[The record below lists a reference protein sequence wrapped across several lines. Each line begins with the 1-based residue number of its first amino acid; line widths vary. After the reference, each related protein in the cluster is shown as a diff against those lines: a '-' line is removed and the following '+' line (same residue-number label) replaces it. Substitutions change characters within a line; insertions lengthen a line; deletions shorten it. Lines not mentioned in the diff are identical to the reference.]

1 VIEMKKFKYLGMIRI
16 GAVFIIIISLLLTG
30 CLDDNGNDDK
40 LVDGI
45 KSVSPKDGASDVPLT
60 TTIEIKFDREVD
72 HQSAEFYF
80 SIGPDING
88 NFSWDGNTMTFE
100 DLLSGV
106 LYTCVVGKNT
116 KNADGDTFLSEDYRW
131 QFTT

>member
-1 VIEMKKFKYLGMIRI
+1 MRKTKYSELMKI
-16 GAVFIIIISLLLTG
+16 GAVFILIISIMLTG
-30 CLDDNGNDDK
+30 CLDGNGNDDEV
-40 LVDGI
+40 VDGI

-88 NFSWDGNTMTFE
+88 NFSWDGNTMTFTPSE